1 MRRHFLKLAVA
12 LAVSGALS
20 TSALAADPAKPE
32 LVFGTTVGDFGDMVK
47 LSIKPILEKQ
57 GYKVKLVEFTDYVR
71 PNLALA
77 EGSIDV
83 NIFQH
88 KPYLDNFAKEHKLAL
103 TLVAQVPTGPL
114 GLYSGKQKALAAVK
128 AGSTVAVPNDPTN
141 QARAL
146 VMLADLGWI
155 TLKPGIDPLTAS
167 ERDVEKNLKQIKIV
181 PLEAAQLPRA
191 RGDVDF
197 AVVNGNYAVSSG
209 MKFTEALALEK
220 SYAYVNWVVVRTAD
234 VNKPFVKDITAAYNS
249 AEFKAWAKTR
259 FAGYKLPQS
268 WK

>member
-88 KPYLDNFAKEHKLAL
+88 KPHLDNFAKEHKLAL
-103 TLVAQVPTGPL
+103 TPVAQSADQPAGPVQQASK
-114 GLYSGKQKALAAVK
+114 GAGGGEGRQHGGGAQRSDQSG
-128 AGSTVAVPNDPTN
+128 
-141 QARAL
+141 ARAGD
-146 VMLADLGWI
+146 AGR
-155 TLKPGIDPLTAS
+155 PGLDH
-167 ERDVEKNLKQIKIV
+167 
-181 PLEAAQLPRA
+181 
-191 RGDVDF
+191 
-197 AVVNGNYAVSSG
+197 
-209 MKFTEALALEK
+209 
-220 SYAYVNWVVVRTAD
+220 
-234 VNKPFVKDITAAYNS
+234 
-249 AEFKAWAKTR
+249 
-259 FAGYKLPQS
+259 PQTGH
-268 WK
+268 